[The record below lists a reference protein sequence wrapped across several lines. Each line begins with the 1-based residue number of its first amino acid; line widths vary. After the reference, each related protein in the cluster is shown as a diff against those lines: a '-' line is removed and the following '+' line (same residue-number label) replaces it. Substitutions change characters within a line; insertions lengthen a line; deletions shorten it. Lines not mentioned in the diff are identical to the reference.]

1 MEHSILLIK
10 PDGVELGIEKQCE
23 EIIAK
28 YNLDIVKKKY
38 LKVYM
43 KKNFPAVT
51 DFAGVPMVST

>member
-28 YNLDIVKKKY
+28 YNLDIVKK
-38 LKVYM
+38 
-43 KKNFPAVT
+43 NI
-51 DFAGVPMVST
+51 